1 MRLFRALSTAFLVLA
16 LVAGSV
22 LHAHTSGLPRA
33 VGVAELC
40 VGLDA
45 RTVAID
51 GRGQPVEHSAV
62 HCPDCLP
69 ALAALTGVDG
79 GAQAERPLRFAPV
92 AWRLTADPALPAP
105 ARNAQHARG
114 PPFMG

>member
-40 VGLDA
+40 VGLDT

-51 GRGQPVEHSAV
+51 GRGQPVERSGI

-69 ALAALTGVDG
+69 ALAALTGAKSS
-79 GAQAERPLRFAPV
+79 AQAEHPLQFARV

-105 ARNAQHARG
+105 PRNAQHARG